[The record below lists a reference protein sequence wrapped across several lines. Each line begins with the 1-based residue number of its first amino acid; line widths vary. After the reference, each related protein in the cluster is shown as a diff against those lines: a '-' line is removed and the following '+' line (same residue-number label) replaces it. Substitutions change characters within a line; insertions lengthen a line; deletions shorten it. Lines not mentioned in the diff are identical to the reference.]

1 MKEIDLSQIL
11 SIIDDYKLIGNCQ
24 NIKVTNAKTITSAD
38 DKSIVWLKPNLK
50 NSKELL
56 QNTKA
61 KIVICDKKTEENN
74 YGKCIIKVENPKLT
88 FTRILNHF
96 FVRQPEWGIHSSAI
110 IHKNAVIEKQVYI
123 GPQSVIG
130 AATVGKN
137 TIIHGN
143 CFIYDNVTIGSNVVI
158 HAGTVIGADGFGYA
172 RNDSGRLELFPH
184 IGGVIIEDNV
194 EIGSNTSI
202 DRGSL
207 DNTIIKT
214 GAKIDNLVH
223 IAHNVIVGKHS
234 AVIAN
239 AMIGGSVKISDYAWI
254 APSAAVM
261 NQLQIGKGTTIGLGA
276 VLTKN
281 VPDNEV
287 WTGSPARPLKQ
298 FIEMQNKI
306 KKL

>member
-1 MKEIDLSQIL
+1 MKEIHISQIL
-11 SIIDDYKLIGNCQ
+11 SIIDDYKLTGNCQ

-38 DKSIVWLKPNLK
+38 DNSIVWLKPNLK

-61 KIVICDKKTEENN
+61 KIVICDKNTEEKNH
-74 YGKCIIKVENPKLT
+74 GKCIVKVENPKLI
-88 FTRILNHF
+88 FTRILKHF
-96 FVRQPEWGIHSSAI
+96 FVIQPEWGIHSSAI
-110 IHKNAVIEKQVYI
+110 IHKDAVIEKQVYI

-130 AATVGKN
+130 AATIGKN
-137 TIIHGN
+137 SIIHGN

-172 RNDSGRLELFPH
+172 RNDSGQLELFPH

-207 DNTIIKT
+207 ENTIIKT